1 VATDVLDRVPSS
13 RWKSPLRWLWTVIG
27 SLAVVGAA
35 GLTGAFWLLLLLP
48 VVWAL
53 FLLAP
58 PLGVFRHDESRP
70 ARASLRLELV
80 PAEDAALGALSY
92 WIELVNGGDAPAEGF
107 ALRLLVSEEVSPR
120 GHPVRPLGRIVIGE
134 LGRQWYLESVEA
146 ATALTFRSGD
156 EIAVASGSRLRL
168 AELRL
173 PAGRS
178 AAAKLDYQISGGTAA
193 AVLGEV
199 ELPAAGASRS

>member
-1 VATDVLDRVPSS
+1 MPGRIPSS

-27 SLAVVGAA
+27 SLAVIGAA
-35 GLTGAFWLLLLLP
+35 GLTGAFWLLVLLP

-70 ARASLRLELV
+70 ARVGLQLELA
-80 PAEDAALGALSY
+80 PAETAATGAQSY
-92 WIELVNGGDAPAEGF
+92 WIELINRGDAPASGF
-107 ALRLLVSEEVSPR
+107 SMRLLVPEDVSPR
-120 GHPVRPLGRIVIGE
+120 GHPVKPLGRIVTGA
-134 LGRQWYLESVEA
+134 LGRQWYVESVEA
-146 ATALTFRSGD
+146 ATALTFRAGD
-156 EIAVASGSRLRL
+156 EFTVAPGGRLRL

-178 AAAKLDYQISGGTAA
+178 AVARCAFQVSGGTAA

-199 ELPAAGASRS
+199 ALPAAGTPER